1 MAKFI
6 NHIYVAA
13 SGGMEIIMANFNFNK
28 VILGGRLTA
37 DPELKQTQSGIAV
50 VSFSIA
56 VNRRYNKNSAQ
67 QTETDFFNVTAWRTT
82 AEFVSRYFRKGS
94 SICVVGTIQ
103 NSTWTDQQNTKH
115 YRTDIV
121 ADEVM
126 FVDSRSESAGS
137 FGGEDGEGFGGPAP
151 AFSTPSGTAP
161 KFEEI
166 KTDDDLPF

>member
-1 MAKFI
+1 
-6 NHIYVAA
+6 
-13 SGGMEIIMANFNFNK
+13 MANFNFNK

-37 DPELKQTQSGIAV
+37 DPELKTTQSGIAV
-50 VSFSIA
+50 VTFSVA
-56 VNRRYNKNSAQ
+56 VNRRYTKNSAQ
-67 QTETDFFNVTAWRTT
+67 QSETDFFNVTAWRQT
-82 AEFVSRYFRKGS
+82 AEFVSRYFKKGS

-103 NSTWTDQQNTKH
+103 NNKWTDQQGATR

-126 FVDSRSESAGS
+126 FVDSRSESGNA
-137 FGGEDGEGFGGPAP
+137 FGGEETDAFGGTTPS
-151 AFSTPSGTAP
+151 FSTPAGAAP

>member
-1 MAKFI
+1 
-6 NHIYVAA
+6 
-13 SGGMEIIMANFNFNK
+13 MANFNFNK

-37 DPELKQTQSGIAV
+37 DPELKTTQSGIAV
-50 VSFSIA
+50 VTFSVA
-56 VNRRYNKNSAQ
+56 VNRRYTKNAAQ
-67 QTETDFFNVTAWRTT
+67 QNETDFFNVTAWRQT
-82 AEFVSRYFRKGS
+82 AEFVSRYFKKGS

-103 NSTWTDQQNTKH
+103 NNKWTDQQGATR

-126 FVDSRSESAGS
+126 FVDSRSESGS
-137 FGGEDGEGFGGPAP
+137 SFMGEDSDAFGGSTPS
-151 AFSTPSGTAP
+151 FSTPAGAAP